1 MQGNKA
7 ACTSAICVLRTKQ
20 SSPCGRDPLS
30 QRVYLLLL
38 VFHHSSS
45 HNKTWDGCYYGW
57 WAPWWGTT
65 PSHVFKVTFGQL
77 CPEAALACGWW
88 GVHGAF
94 PSIWDSFLDHL
105 EGNKPHCL
113 QTSVGFFSTWV
124 FWIHSFFFCW
134 KWKLS
139 CIIARSSQ
147 SLQCWG
153 QPKLKHELP
162 LQAHPGDNHPKADWK
177 QSPVQTLEL
186 QSLSSALKGFWRDV
200 RRHLPAP
207 PAPGSS
213 AACRGCPAP
222 RALHPLPPQPLK
234 VGGSCCPPP
243 HGATGVA
250 PTRSAQQL
258 SLDWRHPGR
267 SSSHGIKATR

>member
-1 MQGNKA
+1 MEE
-7 ACTSAICVLRTKQ
+7 THYLREFICCCWL
-20 SSPCGRDPLS
+20 
-30 QRVYLLLL
+30 
-38 VFHHSSS
+38 FHHSSS
-45 HNKTWDGCYYGW
+45 RNKTWDGCYYDW
-57 WAPWWGTT
+57 WAPWWGST

-113 QTSVGFFSTWV
+113 QWGFFSVGFFSTWV

-162 LQAHPGDNHPKADWK
+162 LQAHPGDNHPKVDWK

-213 AACRGCPAP
+213 AACRGCLAP
-222 RALHPLPPQPLK
+222 QGTSPSPPTASESGGLLLPSSPRGHWGCSNMLCSTVVSRLATSGEVLQPQDKSHALNN
-234 VGGSCCPPP
+234 SCC
-243 HGATGVA
+243 
-250 PTRSAQQL
+250 SQ
-258 SLDWRHPGR
+258 
-267 SSSHGIKATR
+267 SSTHRL